1 MHNAK
6 FEKSFEIMHFGAWNY
21 DMNRNNYDNKAKS
34 RISKRAFQENK
45 HVKFS

>member
-6 FEKSFEIMHFGAWNY
+6 FENSFEIMHFGAWNY
-21 DMNRNNYDNKAKS
+21 DMNRNNYGNKAKS

-45 HVKFS
+45 HVKFT